1 MFLKFIQSVWWKCC
15 IALCYPAQWHHTA
28 SLKSVTVGEFTLWK
42 SENATNQG
50 GPILF
55 WRAGVNFPA
64 HPVSSSVIFLHPKQP
79 LPPSSVKRVF
89 SRTGRCETWLW
100 PSALRR
106 LNDFT
111 WTSRHGRIYKWDRS
125 SKGGRRGRAAPFPF
139 TPTPQPL
146 LHGEQVE
153 KRCSDWGKDTGKKTA
168 WQKLEG
174 LAVSGGSDPGYRIR
188 AKKYRFDLIRRR
200 TSTRAIQ
207 RWNEMS
213 PECNFLPSGW
223 GA

>member
-1 MFLKFIQSVWWKCC
+1 MLQIRE
-15 IALCYPAQWHHTA
+15 APAYF
-28 SLKSVTVGEFTLWK
+28 GEQLLIFQYILSPVLW
-42 SENATNQG
+42 
-50 GPILF
+50 
-55 WRAGVNFPA
+55 
-64 HPVSSSVIFLHPKQP
+64 SSSTPNSHSHHRQF
-79 LPPSSVKRVF
+79 KRLF

-111 WTSRHGRIYKWDRS
+111 WTSRHGRTYNWDRS
-125 SKGGRRGRAAPFPF
+125 SKGGCRGRAAHFPIS
-139 TPTPQPL
+139 PTPRPL

-153 KRCSDWGKDTGKKTA
+153 KRWSAWGKDTGKKTA

-200 TSTRAIQ
+200 TSTTAIQ
-207 RWNEMS
+207 RWNELS
-213 PECNFLPSGW
+213 PACSFLPGGW